1 MAAALCTRFLERL
14 LPILHTVYKGA
25 LLCLGGQCWHPQ
37 DIAEGGIDVPKKIR
51 EAASSTSTP
60 SPPHTQRRRVLCAQV
75 KPHVLMSLSVPRETQ
90 DIEGVIG
97 EAFRR
102 VEKEHIEA
110 YCRHQGRNVTSCV
123 AGIPRLQRCHLD
135 LRRWE
140 VERRARDRGTNP
152 LQSMKHNRVR
162 RGGLLTPGVCKSEL
176 PFVQA

>member
-1 MAAALCTRFLERL
+1 MALPNPPQGLQGGSCCPCVDNAVIHKTSRKEGWMCPGRLER
-14 LPILHTVYKGA
+14 
-25 LLCLGGQCWHPQ
+25 
-37 DIAEGGIDVPKKIR
+37 R
-51 EAASSTSTP
+51 FSTSALPPTP
-60 SPPHTQRRRVLCAQV
+60 HNSKPSSPVCTGQVPCPHEFVCAPERR
-75 KPHVLMSLSVPRETQ
+75 K

-110 YCRHQGRNVTSCV
+110 CCRHQGRNVTSCV